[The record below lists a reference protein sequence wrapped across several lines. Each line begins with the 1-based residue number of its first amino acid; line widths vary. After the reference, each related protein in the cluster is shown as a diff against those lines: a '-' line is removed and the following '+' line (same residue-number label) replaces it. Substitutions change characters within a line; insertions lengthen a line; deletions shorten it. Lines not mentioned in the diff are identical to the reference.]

1 MHVLY
6 TEREEHEKLCVA
18 FFLMIL
24 LLSSC
29 DGLSGDKGTK
39 EAPLAP
45 VRIACSTAYR
55 SSVTVPIE
63 SENSAALS
71 DENREVVNP
80 YADLAFRASYL
91 NDAPFEGRS
100 VKIWV
105 LESESEREIFS
116 VLYQLPAGKLENQM
130 VGHGFTGLNY
140 VYHPS
145 SGAELQF
152 WCTAE

>member
-1 MHVLY
+1 MK
-6 TEREEHEKLCVA
+6 KLCVA
-18 FFLMIL
+18 FFLMML

-29 DGLSGDKGTK
+29 DGLSGARGTE
-39 EAPLAP
+39 EAPLVP
-45 VRIACSTAYR
+45 VNIACSAAYR

-71 DENREVVNP
+71 DENREAVIP
-80 YADLAFRASYL
+80 YPDLAFRASYL

-100 VKIWV
+100 IKIWV
-105 LESESEREIFS
+105 LENGSEREISS